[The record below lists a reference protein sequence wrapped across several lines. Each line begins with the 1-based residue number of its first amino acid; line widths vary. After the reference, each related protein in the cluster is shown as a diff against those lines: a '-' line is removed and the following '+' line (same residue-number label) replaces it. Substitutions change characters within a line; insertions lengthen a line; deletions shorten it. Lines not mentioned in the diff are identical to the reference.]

1 MVESNKPSLY
11 YTPEVLQSKVHGL
24 AGSRKIFCVVIN
36 ETDKDILVRDV
47 YNYHGKMLL
56 LH

>member
-1 MVESNKPSLY
+1 MIESNKPSLY

-24 AGSRKIFCVVIN
+24 AGSRTICCVVIN

-47 YNYHGKMLL
+47 HNYHGKMLL
-56 LH
+56 SH